1 MKTWKLVK
9 KVEETN
15 RNLDDYFK
23 MTDSDKKTFTINDIV
38 KSIVR
43 AFKEND
49 HISILISGKRGA
61 GKTTLMTHILANI
74 YNDNG
79 IPSFNK
85 ALDYTFFDPVEAL
98 NFIIDRLK
106 ERKPIICIGFDDAGT
121 WISKWFISKSK
132 AYFLQFTNLFRM
144 VLGGSIYT
152 DPGSIHKYIKQLADL
167 KIHVRKLNDKEYNE
181 FINTIKEVD
190 PDYADYLI
198 TNNIRISEAKVY
210 SISIDVLDRVWI
222 RKKSVMYYPLVLPQ
236 SFRDKYEEK
245 RRAYTLD
252 LAIKLV
258 EILLL
263 ENEIEILEK
272 KKEAL
277 GKKLEKLKK
286 LEERE
291 LRKHKSLLK
300 VIKK

>member
-1 MKTWKLVK
+1 MKTWKLLK

-152 DPGSIHKYIKQLADL
+152 DPGSIHK
-167 KIHVRKLNDKEYNE
+167 VT
-181 FINTIKEVD
+181 TI
-190 PDYADYLI
+190 
-198 TNNIRISEAKVY
+198 
-210 SISIDVLDRVWI
+210 
-222 RKKSVMYYPLVLPQ
+222 
-236 SFRDKYEEK
+236 
-245 RRAYTLD
+245 
-252 LAIKLV
+252 
-258 EILLL
+258 
-263 ENEIEILEK
+263 IE
-272 KKEAL
+272 
-277 GKKLEKLKK
+277 
-286 LEERE
+286 
-291 LRKHKSLLK
+291 LK
-300 VIKK
+300 VIYSSI